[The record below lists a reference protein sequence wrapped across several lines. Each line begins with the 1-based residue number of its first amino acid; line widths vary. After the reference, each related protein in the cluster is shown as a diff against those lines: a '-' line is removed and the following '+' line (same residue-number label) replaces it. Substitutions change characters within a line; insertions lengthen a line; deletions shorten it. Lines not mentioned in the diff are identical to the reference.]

1 LGEAVQR
8 YLPGHRL
15 LEESSQ
21 VARLEQVVSDDGPWC
36 FIDLVGRTVLAGGGF
51 QLPEPDE
58 AYEVDDAIQ
67 RGDRA
72 GLRDELGDL
81 LFQVVFHARMAE
93 EEGAFDFG
101 DVAES
106 ICEKMVSRHPHVF
119 GDAVVASA
127 AEQTRRWEEHK
138 ERERQ
143 ARGETGPRGALEGV
157 TLGLPALLRAQKLG
171 RRAAR
176 AGFDW
181 AHVRDVVE
189 KLREEL
195 GELEAEVAAESKGD
209 AGARERIEEE
219 LGDLL
224 FVATGVA
231 ERFGLSAETALRGA
245 NAKFE
250 RRFGAMEAIL
260 REEGREPPV
269 SDDAAWLELWARA
282 KKHAG

>member
-1 LGEAVQR
+1 MDAMD
-8 YLPGHRL
+8 RL
-15 LEESSQ
+15 LD
-21 VARLEQVVSDDGPWC
+21 VMARLRDPQKGCPWDVEQDFASVAPYT
-36 FIDLVGRTVLAGGGF
+36 L
-51 QLPEPDE
+51 EE

-67 RGDRA
+67 RGDRSA
-72 GLRDELGDL
+72 LRDELGDL

-101 DVAES
+101 DVVES

-119 GDAVVASA
+119 GDAVVADA

-138 ERERQ
+138 ERERR
-143 ARGETGPRGALEGV
+143 ARGEAGPRGALDGV

-181 AHVRDVVE
+181 AHVQDVVD

-195 GELEAEVAAESKGD
+195 DELSVEVAAEAKGE
-209 AGARERIEEE
+209 AGAVARIEEE

-231 ERFGLSAETALRGA
+231 ERFGVSAEQALRGA

-260 REEGREPPV
+260 RAEGLEAAGA
-269 SDDAAWLELWARA
+269 DAGAWLGLWARV
-282 KKHAG
+282 KKQAG

>member
-1 LGEAVQR
+1 MDAME
-8 YLPGHRL
+8 RL
-15 LEESSQ
+15 LG
-21 VARLEQVVSDDGPWC
+21 VMARLRDPHEGCPWDVEQTFASVAPYT
-36 FIDLVGRTVLAGGGF
+36 L
-51 QLPEPDE
+51 EE

-67 RGDRA
+67 RGDRVA
-72 GLRDELGDL
+72 LRDELGDL

-93 EEGAFDFG
+93 EEGSFDFG
-101 DVAES
+101 DVVTS
-106 ICEKMVSRHPHVF
+106 ICEKMESRHPHVF
-119 GDAVVASA
+119 GDARVADA
-127 AEQTRRWEEHK
+127 AEQTERWEEHK
-138 ERERQ
+138 ERERR
-143 ARGETGPRGALEGV
+143 ARGDAAPRAALAGV

-195 GELEAEVAAESKGD
+195 AELADEVAAEAAGE
-209 AGARERIEEE
+209 AGARARIEEE

-224 FVATGVA
+224 FVATAVA
-231 ERFGLSAETALRGA
+231 ERFDLSAEKALRGA

-260 REEGREPPV
+260 REGNRKPPG
-269 SDDAAWLELWARA
+269 SDAAAWLDLWARA
-282 KKHAG
+282 KKQVG

>member
-1 LGEAVQR
+1 MDALD
-8 YLPGHRL
+8 RL
-15 LEESSQ
+15 LG
-21 VARLEQVVSDDGPWC
+21 VMARLRDPEKGCPWDVEQT
-36 FIDLVGRTVLAGGGF
+36 FETVAPYTL
-51 QLPEPDE
+51 EE

-93 EEGAFDFG
+93 EEGSFDFEE
-101 DVAES
+101 VARS
-106 ICEKMVSRHPHVF
+106 ICEKMESRHPHVF
-119 GDAVVASA
+119 GDAVVADA
-127 AEQTRRWEEHK
+127 AEQTKRWDEHK
-138 ERERQ
+138 ARERRE
-143 ARGETGPRGALEGV
+143 RGEEARGALDGV

-181 AHVRDVVE
+181 AHVKDVVE

-195 GELEAEVAAESKGD
+195 DELTAEVDAEARGD
-209 AGARERIEEE
+209 AGATERIEEE

-231 ERFGLSAETALRGA
+231 ERFGLSAESALRGA

-250 RRFGAMEAIL
+250 RRFGAMETIL
-260 REEGREPPV
+260 RAERREAA
-269 SDDAAWLELWARA
+269 SADAEQWLELWARA
-282 KKHAG
+282 KKQVG

>member
-1 LGEAVQR
+1 MEA
-8 YLPGHRL
+8 LDRL
-15 LEESSQ
+15 LDVMAKLRHPETGCPWDVEQ
-21 VARLEQVVSDDGPWC
+21 TFETVAPYTLE
-36 FIDLVGRTVLAGGGF
+36 
-51 QLPEPDE
+51 E

-93 EEGAFDFG
+93 EEGAFDFA
-101 DVAES
+101 DVARS
-106 ICEKMVSRHPHVF
+106 ICEKMESRHPHVF
-119 GDAVVASA
+119 GDAVVADA
-127 AEQTRRWEEHK
+127 AEQTSRWEEHK
-138 ERERQ
+138 ERERR
-143 ARGETGPRGALEGV
+143 ARGDTEPRGVLEGV

-181 AHVRDVVE
+181 AHVRDVLG

-195 GELEAEVAAESKGD
+195 GELEVEVAAEASHEP
-209 AGARERIEEE
+209 GAVARIEEE

-231 ERFGLSAETALRGA
+231 ERFGLSAEKALRGA

-250 RRFGAMEAIL
+250 RRIGVMEAIL
-260 REEGREPPV
+260 RDEGREAPGD
-269 SDDAAWLELWARA
+269 DDAAWLQLWARA
-282 KKHAG
+282 KKEVG

>member
-1 LGEAVQR
+1 MDAMD
-8 YLPGHRL
+8 RL
-15 LEESSQ
+15 LD
-21 VARLEQVVSDDGPWC
+21 VMARLRDPQEGCPWDVEQDFASIAPHT
-36 FIDLVGRTVLAGGGF
+36 L
-51 QLPEPDE
+51 EE

-72 GLRDELGDL
+72 ALRDELGDL

-101 DVAES
+101 DVAEA
-106 ICEKMVSRHPHVF
+106 ICEKMVGRHPHVF
-119 GDAVVASA
+119 GDAVVADA
-127 AEQTRRWEEHK
+127 AEQTKRWEEHK
-138 ERERQ
+138 ERERR
-143 ARGETGPRGALEGV
+143 ASGDAGPRGALEGV

-181 AHVRDVVE
+181 AHVADVVA

-195 GELEAEVAAESKGD
+195 DELAAEVDAEAKGD
-209 AGARERIEEE
+209 AEAVARIEEE

-231 ERFGLSAETALRGA
+231 ERFGLSAEKALRGA

-250 RRFGAMEAIL
+250 RRFAAMEAIL
-260 REEGREPPV
+260 GAEQRGLAELDSE
-269 SDDAAWLELWARA
+269 AWLAFWTRA
-282 KKHAG
+282 KKQVG